1 MSYHSQ
7 DLLRT
12 DTTFQARVRSCVT
25 EQSNNFINDARPDFH
40 NLASDALRG
49 AEHVL
54 DSFYRVVAT
63 APGLAAEV
71 ENPDG
76 TIDQSKVSDL
86 EILSATQS
94 GYPMVVSL
102 WYMPDGLAWSGAWQQ
117 EVVAP
122 S

>member
-25 EQSNNFINDARPDFH
+25 EQSENFKNDARPDFH
-40 NLASDALRG
+40 NLACDALRG

-54 DSFYRVVAT
+54 DTFYRCVAT
-63 APGLAAEV
+63 SPGFATEV

-76 TIDQSKVSDL
+76 TIDQSKVGDL
-86 EILSATQS
+86 EILSATQNQ
-94 GYPMVVSL
+94 YPVVVSL
-102 WYMPDGLAWSGAWQQ
+102 WYMPDGLSWSGAWQQ